1 MVAVLQQ
8 ADLSGQPPI
17 ESWKVMIVDDDE
29 AVHQVTQLVLG
40 DFRFEDRPL
49 EFLHAYSGRE
59 AYDMVQKHPDT
70 ALMLLDVVMET
81 DQAGLEL
88 VRQIREQLRNHL
100 VRIILRTGEP
110 GQAPEEKVIV
120 DFDINGYKE
129 KTELTA
135 QRLFTTVY
143 SALRSY
149 RDITII
155 ERNKRG
161 LEKVIEST
169 AYIFGHENSRD
180 FASAVLEQVAS
191 LLRMDNG
198 VMYCRPSVADDGQV
212 SFEVAAATGHY
223 IKHLPGDLSQPLPER
238 IVDLLSESHATSK
251 NLYRDEHCV
260 LNFEDSA
267 HRESLFYV
275 GHVTRLSEWEQ
286 RLVELFCTNVNIALE
301 NVRLNTELQETQSE
315 IVYLLADAVETR
327 SQETGNHVKR
337 VSKLA
342 RMLARHYGCDEKHAQ
357 MVELAAPLHD
367 VGKIGIPDSILN
379 KAGKHNAEEWEIM
392 KTHAIIGYELLRQ
405 SKRPA
410 IRMAAQICRDHH
422 ENWDGSGY
430 PRGLSR
436 DEISLEGRLVAVAD
450 VFDALGSKRCYKEP
464 WEPAEIRRHMEAQIG
479 KKFEPRLVEILFD
492 NWDEALEL
500 RIQYPD

>member
-1 MVAVLQQ
+1 MVAVVRES
-8 ADLSGQPPI
+8 DLSGQPPLDR
-17 ESWKVMIVDDDE
+17 WKVMIVDDDE

-40 DFRFEDRPL
+40 DFQFENKPL
-49 EFLHAYSGRE
+49 EFIHSYSAKDAYE
-59 AYDMVQKHPDT
+59 QIQQNPDT

-81 DQAGLEL
+81 DQAGLDL
-88 VRQIREQLRNHL
+88 VRRIRTELCNRQ

-180 FASAVLEQVAS
+180 FASAVLEQVAT
-191 LLRMDNG
+191 LLRMDHG
-198 VMYCRPSVADDGQV
+198 VMYCHPVKSESGELEFDVR
-212 SFEVAAATGHY
+212 AATGQY
-223 IKHLPGDLSQPLPER
+223 IKHLPSDVCQPLPAE
-238 IVDLLSESHATSK
+238 ILELLRNSYNQQCNLFES
-251 NLYRDEHCV
+251 DHCV
-260 LNFEDSA
+260 LNFTDSTA
-267 HRESLFYV
+267 QESLFYV
-275 GHVTRLSEWEQ
+275 GRTCDLSDWEKG
-286 RLVELFCTNVNIALE
+286 LVELFCTNVSIALE
-301 NVRLNTELQETQSE
+301 NVRLNNELRDSQSE
-315 IVYLLADAVETR
+315 IVCLLADAVESR

-337 VSKLA
+337 VSELA
-342 RMLARHYGCDEKHAQ
+342 RILANGLGMSEQEALLLQ
-357 MVELAAPLHD
+357 QAAPLHD

-379 KAGKHNAEEWEIM
+379 KIGKYEPEEWEVM
-392 KTHAIIGYELLRQ
+392 KTHAEIGWKLLNKSSRKVIQ
-405 SKRPA
+405 LGA
-410 IRMAAQICRDHH
+410 EICHDHH

-430 PRGLSR
+430 PRGLSGE
-436 DEISLEGRLVAVAD
+436 DISVAGRIIAVAD

-464 WEPAEIRRHMEAQIG
+464 WEPDAIREYMEG
-479 KKFEPRLVEILFD
+479 LRGVKFDPEILDLLFE
-492 NWDEALEL
+492 NWELALSLRVEL
-500 RIQYPD
+500 PG

>member
-1 MVAVLQQ
+1 MVAMLQQ
-8 ADLSGQPPI
+8 VDLSGQPPL

-49 EFLHAYSGRE
+49 EFIHAYSGRE
-59 AYDMVQKHPDT
+59 ALETVQQHPDT

-88 VRQIREQLRNHL
+88 VRKIREQLRNHL

-120 DFDINGYKE
+120 DYDINGYKE

-191 LLRMDNG
+191 LLRMDHG
-198 VMYCRPSVADDGQV
+198 VLYCQPIAGDDESVK
-212 SFEVAAATGHY
+212 FEVAAATGHY
-223 IKHLPGDLSQPLPER
+223 IKHLPGDLSQPLPEHM
-238 IVDLLSESHATSK
+238 VELLNESYRSGK
-251 NLYRDEHCV
+251 NLYQNSHCV
-260 LNFEDSA
+260 LQFEDSA
-267 HRESLFYV
+267 HRDSLMYI
-275 GHVTRLSEWEQ
+275 GQISHLSEWEQ
-286 RLVELFCTNVNIALE
+286 RLIELFCTNVSIALE
-301 NVRLNTELQETQSE
+301 NVRLNSELQETQSE
-315 IVYLLADAVETR
+315 IVYMLADAVETR

-342 RMLARHYGCDEKHAQ
+342 KMLAGYYGMDKKSAKL
-357 MVELAAPLHD
+357 VELAAPLHD

-379 KAGKHNAEEWEIM
+379 KAGKHNAEEWETM
-392 KTHAIIGYELLRQ
+392 KTHARIGHDLLRG
-405 SKRPA
+405 SKRA
-410 IRMAAQICRDHH
+410 VIQMAARICIDHH

-430 PRGLSR
+430 PNGLKGE
-436 DEISLEGRLVAVAD
+436 DISLEGRLVAVAD

-464 WEPAEIRRHMEAQIG
+464 WEAEEIRNHMESQIG
-479 KKFEPRLVEILFD
+479 KKFEPKLVELLFE
-492 NWDEALEL
+492 NWEAALNL
-500 RIQYPD
+500 RAQYPD